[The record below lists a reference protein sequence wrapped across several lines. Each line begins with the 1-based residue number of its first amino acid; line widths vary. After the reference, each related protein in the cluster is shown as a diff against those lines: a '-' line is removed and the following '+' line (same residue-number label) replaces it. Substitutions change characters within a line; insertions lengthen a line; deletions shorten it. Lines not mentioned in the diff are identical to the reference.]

1 VRHRRFLVL
10 WTLAVLAATTAF
22 VVHLALRGKTVDL
35 GYRLGLAR
43 SEQASLRETKRV
55 LELEVASY
63 QTPERIERVARSLL
77 GMTPPPPERVI
88 PLRAL
93 HGGEPAK
100 PGASPA
106 GTATAEAA
114 PSPVAAPAQAGAPG
128 GASPPAAP
136 AAPAE
141 AKAP

>member
-1 VRHRRFLVL
+1 MRHRRFLVL
-10 WTLAVLAATTAF
+10 WTLAVVATTTAF
-22 VVHLALRGKTVDL
+22 VVHLALRGRTVDL

-55 LELEVASY
+55 LELEAASY

-93 HGGEPAK
+93 HPSEPAQGAAGTAGAVA
-100 PGASPA
+100 PSARSTAPSGASP
-106 GTATAEAA
+106 T
-114 PSPVAAPAQAGAPG
+114 
-128 GASPPAAP
+128 PPAAVVP
-136 AAPAE
+136 AAGSE
-141 AKAP
+141 AKAQ